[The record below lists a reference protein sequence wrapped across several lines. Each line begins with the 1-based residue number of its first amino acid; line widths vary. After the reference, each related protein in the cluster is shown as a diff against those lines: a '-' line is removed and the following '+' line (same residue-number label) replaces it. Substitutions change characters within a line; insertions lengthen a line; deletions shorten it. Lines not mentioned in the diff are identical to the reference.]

1 VNIETQIPLL
11 EEILGDWK
19 DIIGQEYAGYKS
31 HVYRMVNF
39 CLALK
44 ECSQEEREKIII
56 AGAFHDIGIWLDDTL
71 DYLPP
76 SLRPAREYLISR
88 NLQEWSTEIEAMI
101 CEHHKLREYKD
112 EAYPLVEL
120 FRRGDLVDFSLGLF
134 KFGLPKSYIQSVKE
148 KFPNAQFHKNLLK
161 RVARWCLTH
170 PFNPAPMMKW

>member
-1 VNIETQIPLL
+1 MNIETQIPLL

-101 CEHHKLREYKD
+101 CEHQIGRAH
-112 EAYPLVEL
+112 V
-120 FRRGDLVDFSLGLF
+120 
-134 KFGLPKSYIQSVKE
+134 
-148 KFPNAQFHKNLLK
+148 
-161 RVARWCLTH
+161 
-170 PFNPAPMMKW
+170 